1 MAPNKQVSPVIRI
14 SRGERDASARATHLE
29 AAFEKYSKTTIER
42 KQMSKTTNFKRIAL
56 VAVAALGLGVLSS
69 APSNAAINADTF
81 TLSAATASQTTA
93 ETYTASSA
101 TVTLSFLAT
110 VANDSISVTAALVSA
125 PAGGTALPVLRLVET
140 TTAVVD
146 STVVT
151 AAASALGT
159 GIQANT
165 KTSVYAKVTTAASGA
180 KYAVYL
186 ATAGDTVAAP
196 VTTGTYV
203 VRITPAAEGASGSL
217 LGSTAQTLTINVTAA
232 PSLDKTPSAATSKVY
247 IQESHS
253 VHYTPT
259 SDSTVVAPKATG
271 TSRAYVYVKSNNAAG
286 SQVTSESITAEI
298 SGKGLLQN
306 ATGSTTGL
314 SRIIDVKVNETFTV
328 FADGTEG
335 VGTITVKGKTSGVLL
350 ATKTITFFGAMASFG
365 TPAIAATDT
374 KVITPADASSD
385 ADTTKVSVFALD
397 AGGNK
402 VAGLAGGTDIYA
414 ISDSTSI
421 ATVAYG
427 SYSAT
432 TGYGFIVTGVAAGTA
447 TITFANASTLAAAT
461 IKSAAFPVKVGS
473 VTPASVKVAFD
484 KATYAPGEKATLTVS
499 LLDANGALLAAKGSE
514 YANIFATGGIVADK
528 ALGTGSTSTVVTG
541 IALDALTQ
549 VKTFSIEMP
558 VVSGGAIK
566 FSWTGGTGLATA
578 NQVAGSTTVT
588 VTDTAAQALAAV
600 TALATTVASLRTL
613 IVTLT
618 NLVLKIQKK
627 VKA

>member
-1 MAPNKQVSPVIRI
+1 MTPNKQVSPVIRI

-81 TLSAATASQTTA
+81 TLSAATAAQTTA
-93 ETYTASSA
+93 ETYTATSA
-101 TVTLSFLAT
+101 TVTLSFLASA
-110 VANDSISVTAALVSA
+110 ANDSISVTSALVSA

-146 STVVT
+146 STVAAGGRAIGYGVPANT
-151 AAASALGT
+151 AANVHAG
-159 GIQANT
+159 
-165 KTSVYAKVTTAASGA
+165 VTTSASSA
-180 KYAVYL
+180 KFAVYL
-186 ATAGDTVAAP
+186 ATSGATTGAP
-196 VTTGTYV
+196 VTAGTYV
-203 VRITPAAEGASGSL
+203 VKITPAAVGASGTL
-217 LGSTAQTLTINVTAA
+217 QAAVAQTLTITVTAA
-232 PSLDKTPSAATSKVY
+232 ATLDKTPSAATSKVY
-247 IQESHS
+247 IQDSHS
-253 VHYTPT
+253 VNYTPT
-259 SDSTVVAPKATG
+259 SDSTVVASKATG

-286 SQVTSESITAEI
+286 SEVTSESITAEI

-306 ATGSTTGL
+306 TTGSTTGL
-314 SRIIDVKVNETFTV
+314 VRILDVKYGETFTV

-335 VGTITVKGKTSGVLL
+335 VGTITVKGKTSGVLI
-350 ATKTITFFGAMASFG
+350 ATKTLTFYGAMASIG
-365 TPAIAATDT
+365 AGAIAATDT
-374 KVITPADASSD
+374 KVITPAGAG

-402 VAGLAGGTDIYA
+402 VGNLTGGTDIFA

-421 ATVAYG
+421 ATVAFG

-447 TITFANASTLAAAT
+447 NITFANASTLAAAT

-514 YANIFATGGIVADK
+514 YADIFATGGIVADK
-528 ALGTGSTSTVVTG
+528 SLGGNSVSTAVTG

-549 VKTFSIEMP
+549 VKTFSIDMP

>member
-1 MAPNKQVSPVIRI
+1 VIRI

-81 TLSAATASQTTA
+81 TLSAATAAQTTA
-93 ETYTASSA
+93 ETYTATSA
-101 TVTLSFLAT
+101 TVTLSFLASAT
-110 VANDSISVTAALVSA
+110 NDSISVTSALVSA

-146 STVVT
+146 STV
-151 AAASALGT
+151 AAGGRAIGY
-159 GIQANT
+159 GVQANT
-165 KTSVYAKVTTAASGA
+165 AANVHAGVTTSASSA
-180 KYAVYL
+180 KFAVYL
-186 ATAGDTVAAP
+186 ATSGATTAAP
-196 VTTGTYV
+196 VTVGTYV
-203 VRITPAAEGASGSL
+203 VKITPAAVGASGSL
-217 LGSTAQTLTINVTAA
+217 QASVAQTLTITVTAA
-232 PSLDKTPSAATSKVY
+232 ATLDKTPSAATSKVY
-247 IQESHS
+247 IQDSHS
-253 VHYTPT
+253 VNYTPT
-259 SDSTVVAPKATG
+259 SDSTVVASKATG

-286 SQVTSESITAEI
+286 SEVTSESITAEI

-306 ATGSTTGL
+306 LSGSTTGL
-314 SRIIDVKVNETFTV
+314 VRILDVKYGDTFTV

-350 ATKTITFFGAMASFG
+350 ATKTLTFFGAMASIG
-365 TPAIAATDT
+365 APAIAATDT
-374 KVITPADASSD
+374 KVITPTGGGNM
-385 ADTTKVSVFALD
+385 TTKVSAFALD

-402 VAGLAGGTDIYA
+402 VAGLTGGTDIYA

-421 ATVAYG
+421 ATVG
-427 SYSAT
+427 TVGTYSST
-432 TGYGFIVTGVAAGTA
+432 TGYPVVVTGVKEGTVN
-447 TITFANASTLAAAT
+447 ITFANASTLAAAT
-461 IKSAAFPVKVGS
+461 IKSAPIAVKVGS
-473 VTPASVKVAFD
+473 RTPASVKVAFD

-499 LLDANGALLAAKGSE
+499 ILDANGALLAADGAE
-514 YANIFATGGIVADK
+514 YPNIFSATGIVADK
-528 ALGTGSTSTVVTG
+528 SLGGGSVSTAVTG

>member
-1 MAPNKQVSPVIRI
+1 
-14 SRGERDASARATHLE
+14 
-29 AAFEKYSKTTIER
+29 
-42 KQMSKTTNFKRIAL
+42 MSKTTNFKRIAL

-81 TLSAATASQTTA
+81 TLSAATAAQTTA
-93 ETYTASSA
+93 ETYTATSA
-101 TVTLSFLAT
+101 TVTLSFLASA
-110 VANDSISVTAALVSA
+110 ANDSISVTSALVSA

-146 STVVT
+146 STVAAGGRAIDYGVPANT
-151 AAASALGT
+151 AANVHAG
-159 GIQANT
+159 
-165 KTSVYAKVTTAASGA
+165 VTTSASSA
-180 KYAVYL
+180 KFAVYL
-186 ATAGDTVAAP
+186 ATSGATTGAP
-196 VTTGTYV
+196 VTAGTYV
-203 VRITPAAEGASGSL
+203 VKITPAAVGASGTLQASV
-217 LGSTAQTLTINVTAA
+217 AQTLTITVTAA
-232 PSLDKTPSAATSKVY
+232 ATLDKTPSAATSKVY
-247 IQESHS
+247 IQDSHS
-253 VHYTPT
+253 VNYTPT
-259 SDSTVVAPKATG
+259 SDSTVVASKATG

-286 SQVTSESITAEI
+286 SEVISESITAEI

-314 SRIIDVKVNETFTV
+314 VRILDVKYGETFTV

-335 VGTITVKGKTSGVLL
+335 VGTITVKGKTSGVLI
-350 ATKTITFFGAMASFG
+350 ATKTLTFYGAMASIG
-365 TPAIAATDT
+365 APAIAATDT
-374 KVITPADASSD
+374 KVITPTGGGNV
-385 ADTTKVSVFALD
+385 TTKVSVFALD

-402 VAGLAGGTDIYA
+402 VGNLTGGTDIYA
-414 ISDSTSI
+414 FSDSTSI
-421 ATVAYG
+421 ATVATYA
-427 SYSAT
+427 YSAT
-432 TGYGFIVTGVAAGTA
+432 TGYSVVVTGVAAGTA
-447 TITFANASTLAAAT
+447 NITFANASTLAAAT

-514 YANIFATGGIVADK
+514 YADIFATGGIVADK
-528 ALGTGSTSTVVTG
+528 SLGTSDATTG
-541 IALDALTQ
+541 TGALLDPLTQ
-549 VKTFSIEMP
+549 VKTYSIFMP
-558 VVSGGAIK
+558 AVSGGAIK
-566 FSWTGGTGLATA
+566 FSWTGGTALATA

>member
-1 MAPNKQVSPVIRI
+1 MTPNKQVSPVIRI

-81 TLSAATASQTTA
+81 TLSAATAAQTTA

-101 TVTLSFLAT
+101 TVTLSFLAS
-110 VANDSISVTAALVSA
+110 VQGDSISVTSALVSA

-146 STVVT
+146 STVAAGGRAIGYGVT
-151 AAASALGT
+151 ANTAANVHAG
-159 GIQANT
+159 
-165 KTSVYAKVTTAASGA
+165 VTTSASSA
-180 KYAVYL
+180 KFAVYL
-186 ATAGDTVAAP
+186 ATSGATTGAP
-196 VTTGTYV
+196 ATAGTYV
-203 VRITPAAEGASGSL
+203 VKITPAAVGASGTLQASV
-217 LGSTAQTLTINVTAA
+217 AQTLTITVTAA
-232 PSLDKTPSAATSKVY
+232 ATLDKTPSAATSKVY
-247 IQESHS
+247 IQDSHS
-253 VHYTPT
+253 VNYTPT
-259 SDSTVVAPKATG
+259 SDSTVVASKATG

-286 SQVTSESITAEI
+286 SEVTSESITAEI

-306 ATGSTTGL
+306 ASGSTTGL
-314 SRIIDVKVNETFTV
+314 VRILDVKYGETFTV

-335 VGTITVKGKTSGVLL
+335 VGTITVKGKTSGVLI
-350 ATKTITFFGAMASFG
+350 ATKTLTFYGAMASIG
-365 TPAIAATDT
+365 APAIAATDT
-374 KVITPADASSD
+374 KVITPTGGGNV
-385 ADTTKVSVFALD
+385 TTKVSVFALD

-402 VAGLAGGTDIYA
+402 VGNLTGGTDIYA

-421 ATVAYG
+421 ATVATYT
-427 SYSAT
+427 YSAT
-432 TGYGFIVTGVAAGTA
+432 TGYSVVVTGVAAGTA
-447 TITFANASTLAAAT
+447 NITFANASTLAAAT

-473 VTPASVKVAFD
+473 VTPANVKVAFD

-499 LLDANGALLAAKGSE
+499 VLDADGALVAATGSS
-514 YANIFATGGIVADK
+514 YADIFATGGIVADK
-528 ALGTGSTSTVVTG
+528 SLGTSDATTG
-541 IALDALTQ
+541 TGVLLDPLTQ
-549 VKTFSIEMP
+549 VKTYSIFMP
-558 VVSGGAIK
+558 AVSGGAIK

>member
-1 MAPNKQVSPVIRI
+1 MTPNKQVSPVIRI

-81 TLSAATASQTTA
+81 TLSAATAAQTTA
-93 ETYTASSA
+93 ETYTATSA
-101 TVTLSFLAT
+101 TVTLSFLASAT
-110 VANDSISVTAALVSA
+110 NDSISVTAALLSA
-125 PAGGTALPVLRLVET
+125 PAGATALPVLRLIET
-140 TTAVVD
+140 TTAAVD

-151 AAASALGT
+151 APASALNLGT
-159 GIQANT
+159 LANV
-165 KTSVYAKVTTAASGA
+165 KSSVYAKVTTSASGA

-186 ATAGDTVAAP
+186 ATAAATTAAP

-203 VRITPAAEGASGSL
+203 VRITPAAEGAQSGSL

-232 PSLDKTPSAATSKVY
+232 ASLDKTPSAATSKVY
-247 IQESHS
+247 IQDSHS
-253 VHYTPT
+253 VNYTPV
-259 SDSTVVAPKATG
+259 SDSTVVASKATG

-286 SQVTSESITAEI
+286 SEVTSESITAEI

-314 SRIIDVKVNETFTV
+314 VRILDVKYGETFTV

-350 ATKTITFFGAMASFG
+350 ATKTLTFYGAMASIG
-365 TPAIAATDT
+365 APAIAATDT
-374 KVITPADASSD
+374 KVITPTSGGNV
-385 ADTTKVSVFALD
+385 TTKVSVFALD

-402 VAGLAGGTDIYA
+402 VGNLTGGTDIFA

-421 ATVAYG
+421 ATVATYT
-427 SYSAT
+427 YSAT
-432 TGYGFIVTGVAAGTA
+432 TGYSVVVTGVAAGTA
-447 TITFANASTLAAAT
+447 NITFANASTLAAAT

-499 LLDANGALLAAKGSE
+499 VLDENGALVAAKGSS

-528 ALGTGSTSTVVTG
+528 SLGTSDDTTG
-541 IALDALTQ
+541 TGVLLDPLTQ
-549 VKTFSIEMP
+549 VKTYSIFMP
-558 VVSGGAIK
+558 AVSGGAIK

>member
-1 MAPNKQVSPVIRI
+1 
-14 SRGERDASARATHLE
+14 
-29 AAFEKYSKTTIER
+29 
-42 KQMSKTTNFKRIAL
+42 MSKTTNFKRIAL

-81 TLSAATASQTTA
+81 TLSAATAAQTTA
-93 ETYTASSA
+93 ETYTATSA
-101 TVTLSFLAT
+101 TVTLSFLASA
-110 VANDSISVTAALVSA
+110 ANDSISVTSALVSA

-146 STVVT
+146 STVAAGGRAIDYGVPANT
-151 AAASALGT
+151 AANVHAG
-159 GIQANT
+159 
-165 KTSVYAKVTTAASGA
+165 VTTSASSA
-180 KYAVYL
+180 KFAVYL
-186 ATAGDTVAAP
+186 ATSGATTGAP
-196 VTTGTYV
+196 VTAGTYV
-203 VRITPAAEGASGSL
+203 VKITPAAVGASGTLQASV
-217 LGSTAQTLTINVTAA
+217 AQTLTITVTAA
-232 PSLDKTPSAATSKVY
+232 ATLDKTPSAATSKVY
-247 IQESHS
+247 IQDSHS
-253 VHYTPT
+253 VNYTPT
-259 SDSTVVAPKATG
+259 SDSTVVASKATG

-286 SQVTSESITAEI
+286 SEVASESITAEI

-314 SRIIDVKVNETFTV
+314 VRILDVKYGETFTV

-335 VGTITVKGKTSGVLL
+335 VGTITVKGKTSGVLI
-350 ATKTITFFGAMASFG
+350 ATKTLTFYGAMASIG
-365 TPAIAATDT
+365 APAIAATDT
-374 KVITPADASSD
+374 KVITPTSGGNV
-385 ADTTKVSVFALD
+385 TTKVSVFALD
-397 AGGNK
+397 AGSNK
-402 VAGLAGGTDIYA
+402 VGNLTGGTDIYA
-414 ISDSTSI
+414 FSDSTSI
-421 ATVAYG
+421 ATVATYT
-427 SYSAT
+427 YSAT
-432 TGYGFIVTGVAAGTA
+432 TGYSVVVTGVAAGTA
-447 TITFANASTLAAAT
+447 NITFANASTLAAAT

-499 LLDANGALLAAKGSE
+499 VLDANGALVAATGSE

-528 ALGTGSTSTVVTG
+528 SLGTSDATTG
-541 IALDALTQ
+541 TGALLDPLTQ
-549 VKTFSIEMP
+549 VKTYSIFMP
-558 VVSGGAIK
+558 AVSGGAIK
-566 FSWTGGTGLATA
+566 FSWTGGTALATA

>member
-1 MAPNKQVSPVIRI
+1 
-14 SRGERDASARATHLE
+14 
-29 AAFEKYSKTTIER
+29 
-42 KQMSKTTNFKRIAL
+42 
-56 VAVAALGLGVLSS
+56 
-69 APSNAAINADTF
+69 
-81 TLSAATASQTTA
+81 
-93 ETYTASSA
+93 
-101 TVTLSFLAT
+101 
-110 VANDSISVTAALVSA
+110 
-125 PAGGTALPVLRLVET
+125 
-140 TTAVVD
+140 
-146 STVVT
+146 VT
-151 AAASALGT
+151 AAAT
-159 GIQANT
+159 
-165 KTSVYAKVTTAASGA
+165 
-180 KYAVYL
+180 
-186 ATAGDTVAAP
+186 
-196 VTTGTYV
+196 
-203 VRITPAAEGASGSL
+203 
-217 LGSTAQTLTINVTAA
+217 
-232 PSLDKTPSAATSKVY
+232 LDKTPSAATSKVY

-253 VHYTPT
+253 VNYTPT
-259 SDSTVVAPKATG
+259 SDSTVVASKATG

-286 SQVTSESITAEI
+286 SEVTSESITAEI

-306 ATGSTTGL
+306 LSGSTTGL
-314 SRIIDVKVNETFTV
+314 VRILDVKYGETFTV

-350 ATKTITFFGAMASFG
+350 ATKTLTFYGAMASIG

-374 KVITPADASSD
+374 KVITPAAAG

-402 VAGLAGGTDIYA
+402 VGGLTGGTDIYA

-421 ATVAYG
+421 ATVG
-427 SYSAT
+427 TVGTYSST
-432 TGYGFIVTGVAAGTA
+432 TGYPVVVTGVAAGTVN
-447 TITFANASTLAAAT
+447 ITFANASTLAAAT
-461 IKSAAFPVKVGS
+461 IKSAPIAVKVGS

-499 LLDANGALLAAKGSE
+499 VLDANGALLAAKGSE

-528 ALGTGSTSTVVTG
+528 SLGSGSSDTTGTGV
-541 IALDALTQ
+541 ALDPLTQ
-549 VKTFSIEMP
+549 VKTYTIYMP
-558 VVSGGAIK
+558 AVSGGAIK

>member
-1 MAPNKQVSPVIRI
+1 MTPNKQVSPVIRL

-81 TLSAATASQTTA
+81 TLSAATAAQTTA

-110 VANDSISVTAALVSA
+110 ATHDSISVTAALISA
-125 PAGGTALPVLRLVET
+125 PAGGTALPVLRLIET
-140 TTAVVD
+140 TTAAVD

-151 AAASALGT
+151 APASALGLGT
-159 GIQANT
+159 QANV
-165 KTSVYAKVTTAASGA
+165 KSSVYAKVTTAASGA

-186 ATAGDTVAAP
+186 ATAGATTAAP
-196 VTTGTYV
+196 VTAGTYV
-203 VRITPAAEGASGSL
+203 VRITPAAEGAQSGSL
-217 LGSTAQTLTINVTAA
+217 LGSTAQTLTITVTAA
-232 PSLDKTPSAATSKVY
+232 ATLSTTPSAATSKVY

-253 VHYTPT
+253 VNYTPT
-259 SDSTVVAPKATG
+259 SDSTVVASKATG
-271 TSRAYVYVKSNNAAG
+271 TSRAYVYVQSNNAAG
-286 SQVTSESITAEI
+286 SEVTSESITAEI

-306 ATGSTTGL
+306 ATGSLSGL
-314 SRIIDVKVNETFTV
+314 VRILDVKYGETFTV

-350 ATKTITFFGAMASFG
+350 ATKTLTFYGDMASIG

-374 KVITPADASSD
+374 KVITPTGGGST
-385 ADTTKVSVFALD
+385 TTKVSAFALD

-402 VAGLAGGTDIYA
+402 VGNLTGGTNIYA

-421 ATVAYG
+421 ATVATIT
-427 SYSAT
+427 YSAT
-432 TGYGFIVTGVAAGTA
+432 TGYSVVVTGVAAGTA
-447 TITFANASTLAAAT
+447 NIYFANASTLAAAT
-461 IKSAAFPVKVGS
+461 IKSAALPVKVGS
-473 VTPASVKVAFD
+473 VTPANVKVEFD

-499 LLDANGALLAAKGSE
+499 ILDANGALVAASGSA
-514 YANIFATGGIVADK
+514 YANIFATGGIAADK
-528 ALGTGSTSTVVTG
+528 SLGASSDTISGTGVLVEP
-541 IALDALTQ
+541 LTQ
-549 VKTFSIEMP
+549 VKTYTIYMP
-558 VVSGGAIK
+558 AVSGGAIK
-566 FSWTGGTGLATA
+566 FSWTGGTALATA
-578 NQVAGSTTVT
+578 NQVAGSTTIT
-588 VTDTAAQALAAV
+588 VTDTAAQALAAI

-613 IVTLT
+613 ITTLT

>member
-1 MAPNKQVSPVIRI
+1 MTPNKQVSPVIRI

-81 TLSAATASQTTA
+81 TLSAATAAQTTA

-101 TVTLSFLAT
+101 TVTLSFLAS
-110 VANDSISVTAALVSA
+110 VQGDSISVTSALVSA

-140 TTAVVD
+140 TTATVD
-146 STVVT
+146 STVASVRALGYGVPANT
-151 AAASALGT
+151 AA
-159 GIQANT
+159 N
-165 KTSVYAKVTTAASGA
+165 VYAGVTTSASSA
-180 KYAVYL
+180 KFAVYL
-186 ATAGDTVAAP
+186 ATSGATTGAP
-196 VTTGTYV
+196 ATAGTYV
-203 VRITPAAEGASGSL
+203 VKITPAAVGASGTLQASV
-217 LGSTAQTLTINVTAA
+217 AQTLTITVTAA
-232 PSLDKTPSAATSKVY
+232 ATLDKTPSAATSKVY
-247 IQESHS
+247 IQDSHS
-253 VHYTPT
+253 VNYTPT
-259 SDSTVVAPKATG
+259 SDSTVVASKATG
-271 TSRAYVYVKSNNAAG
+271 TSRAYVYVKSFNAAG
-286 SQVTSESITAEI
+286 SEVNSETITAEI

-306 ATGSTTGL
+306 ASGSTTGL
-314 SRIIDVKVNETFTV
+314 VRILDVKYGETFTV

-335 VGTITVKGKTSGVLL
+335 VGTITVKGKTSGVLI
-350 ATKTITFFGAMASFG
+350 ATKTLTFYGAMASIG
-365 TPAIAATDT
+365 APAIAATDT
-374 KVITPADASSD
+374 KVITPTGGGNV
-385 ADTTKVSVFALD
+385 TTKVSVFALD

-402 VAGLAGGTDIYA
+402 VGNLTGGTDIYA

-447 TITFANASTLAAAT
+447 NITFANASTLAAAT

-473 VTPASVKVAFD
+473 VTPANVKVAFD

-499 LLDANGALLAAKGSE
+499 VLDADGALVAATGSS
-514 YANIFATGGIVADK
+514 YADIFATGGIVADK
-528 ALGTGSTSTVVTG
+528 SLGTSDATTG
-541 IALDALTQ
+541 TGVLLDPLTQ
-549 VKTFSIEMP
+549 VKTYSIFMP
-558 VVSGGAIK
+558 AVSGGAIK

>member
-1 MAPNKQVSPVIRI
+1 MTSNNQVSPVIRI

-81 TLSAATASQTTA
+81 TLSAATAAQTTA
-93 ETYTASSA
+93 ETYTATSA
-101 TVTLSFLAT
+101 TVTLSFLASA
-110 VANDSISVTAALVSA
+110 ANDSISVTSALVSA

-146 STVVT
+146 STVAAGGRAIDYGVPANT
-151 AAASALGT
+151 AANVHAG
-159 GIQANT
+159 
-165 KTSVYAKVTTAASGA
+165 VTTSASSA
-180 KYAVYL
+180 KFAVYL
-186 ATAGDTVAAP
+186 ATSGATTGAP
-196 VTTGTYV
+196 VTAGTYV
-203 VRITPAAEGASGSL
+203 VKITPAAVGASGTLQASV
-217 LGSTAQTLTINVTAA
+217 AQTLTITVTAA
-232 PSLDKTPSAATSKVY
+232 ATLDKTPSAATSKVY
-247 IQESHS
+247 IQDSHS
-253 VHYTPT
+253 VNYTPT
-259 SDSTVVAPKATG
+259 SDSTVVASKATG

-286 SQVTSESITAEI
+286 SEVASESITAEI

-314 SRIIDVKVNETFTV
+314 VRILDVKYGETFTV

-335 VGTITVKGKTSGVLL
+335 VGTITVKGKTSGVLI
-350 ATKTITFFGAMASFG
+350 ATKTLTFYGAMASIG
-365 TPAIAATDT
+365 APAIAATDT
-374 KVITPADASSD
+374 KVITPTSGGNV
-385 ADTTKVSVFALD
+385 TTKVSVFALD
-397 AGGNK
+397 AGSNK
-402 VAGLAGGTDIYA
+402 VGNLTGGTDIYA
-414 ISDSTSI
+414 FSDSTSI
-421 ATVAYG
+421 ATVATYT
-427 SYSAT
+427 YSAT
-432 TGYGFIVTGVAAGTA
+432 TGYSVVVTGVAAGTA
-447 TITFANASTLAAAT
+447 NITFANASTLAAAT

-499 LLDANGALLAAKGSE
+499 VLDANGALVAATGSE

-528 ALGTGSTSTVVTG
+528 SLGTSDATTG
-541 IALDALTQ
+541 TGALLDPLTQ
-549 VKTFSIEMP
+549 VKTYSIFMP
-558 VVSGGAIK
+558 AVSGGAIK
-566 FSWTGGTGLATA
+566 FSWTGGTALATA

>member
-1 MAPNKQVSPVIRI
+1 MTPNKQVSPVIRI

-81 TLSAATASQTTA
+81 TLSAATAAQTTA
-93 ETYTASSA
+93 ETYTATSA
-101 TVTLSFLAT
+101 TVTLSFLASA
-110 VANDSISVTAALVSA
+110 ANDSISVTSALVSA

-146 STVVT
+146 STVAAGGRAIGYGVT
-151 AAASALGT
+151 ANTAANVHAG
-159 GIQANT
+159 
-165 KTSVYAKVTTAASGA
+165 VTTSASSA
-180 KYAVYL
+180 KFAVYL
-186 ATAGDTVAAP
+186 ATSGATTGAP
-196 VTTGTYV
+196 ATAGTYV
-203 VRITPAAEGASGSL
+203 VKITPAAVGASGTLQASV
-217 LGSTAQTLTINVTAA
+217 AQTLTITVTAA
-232 PSLDKTPSAATSKVY
+232 ATLDKTPSAALSKVY
-247 IQESHS
+247 IQDSHS
-253 VHYTPT
+253 VNYTPT
-259 SDSTVVAPKATG
+259 SDSTVVASKATG
-271 TSRAYVYVKSNNAAG
+271 TSRAYVYVKSFNAAG
-286 SQVTSESITAEI
+286 SEVNSETITAEI

-306 ATGSTTGL
+306 ASGSTTGL
-314 SRIIDVKVNETFTV
+314 VRILDVKYGETFTV

-335 VGTITVKGKTSGVLL
+335 VGTITVKGKTSGVLI
-350 ATKTITFFGAMASFG
+350 ATKTLTFYGAMASIG
-365 TPAIAATDT
+365 AGAIAATDT
-374 KVITPADASSD
+374 KVITPTDGGST
-385 ADTTKVSVFALD
+385 TTKVSVFALD

-402 VAGLAGGTDIYA
+402 VGNLTGGTDIYA

-447 TITFANASTLAAAT
+447 NITFANASTLAAAT

-499 LLDANGALLAAKGSE
+499 VLDANGALVAATGSS
-514 YANIFATGGIVADK
+514 YADIFATGGIVADK
-528 ALGTGSTSTVVTG
+528 SLGTSDATTG
-541 IALDALTQ
+541 TGVLLDPLTQ
-549 VKTFSIEMP
+549 VKTYSIFMP
-558 VVSGGAIK
+558 AVSGGAIK